1 MKKHYI
7 LGCTALL
14 ALNLLLSGPALAG
27 PGLISYQGKLTDNIG
42 TALTMPQDMRFS
54 LYDNAVGGTL
64 LWSET
69 QNGVSVT
76 DGVYDV
82 RLGLVAPLDESQFE
96 GNIVYLQVEIYNGSD
111 WEALS
116 PRQQLTSTAFAFRAD
131 TADSSI
137 NAGDADTLDGF
148 DSLDFLSLT
157 SDFGRSGVSATLYE
171 GASSLTS
178 LYVNEGQANSI
189 TSAMIADSTIT
200 AADLAVDSV
209 AASEIAT
216 GAVGTGEILD
226 GSVTSAD
233 LQDGAALTEIADDDG
248 PGSGLNADFVD
259 GLDSTAFLVTTS
271 DFGRSGVSATLYEG
285 ASSLTSLYVNEG
297 QAGSI
302 TSAMIVDSTIT
313 AADLAA
319 DSVGASEIAAN
330 SVGVSEINFS
340 LDYTGS
346 DANGGLVAMINT
358 AAGSAGNYPAALYG
372 GTNGS
377 AGSYKVL
384 GVLGTA
390 PALGTAN
397 AALTMLPNAPIG
409 VAGATQDGYGLV
421 GTSTSHYHAGV
432 YAESTKGIG
441 VYGKHTDPSY
451 TSPGVYGKNEGS
463 GIGVLGEASTSTS
476 AGVKGSS
483 TSTSTDAKGV
493 EGLASNS
500 GAVTNY
506 GGYFEAAGSAGC
518 GVEGYATST
527 ADSTNYGGRFQAD
540 GTYGYGVYAYSPDY
554 YGVYAYGGSRGVYGY
569 TSGSTSEYAIGV
581 YGYAHSAA
589 DYGYGGY
596 FYSGGVSGY
605 GGYFNASGTS
615 GTGIYATGGTS
626 GKAAIFRGN
635 VQIQRESDGVVVME
649 LGAGLDYAE
658 GFDVADNDG
667 VEPGSVLVIDPEN
680 PGKLALSSKSY
691 DTRVAGIVAGANNL
705 GSGVRLG
712 TGEFDH
718 DVALAGRVYCNVDA
732 TRKGVE
738 PGDLLTTSA
747 TPGYAMKVTD
757 HGRSQGAI
765 IGKAME
771 KLEKG
776 EKGQILVL
784 VTLQ

>member
-1 MKKHYI
+1 MKRRYI
-7 LGCTALL
+7 LGCTTLL
-14 ALNLLLSGPALAG
+14 ALNLFLSGPALAG
-27 PGLISYQGKLTDNIG
+27 PGIISYQGKLTDNTG
-42 TALTMPQDMRFS
+42 TPLTVPQDMRFS
-54 LYDNAVGGTL
+54 LYDNAVGGAM

-69 QNGVSVT
+69 QSGVSVAE
-76 DGVYDV
+76 GVYDV
-82 RLGLVAPLDESQFE
+82 RLGSVTPLDESQFE
-96 GNIVYLQVEIYNGSD
+96 GNTVYLQVEIYNGSS
-111 WEALS
+111 WEALA
-116 PRQQLTSTAFAFRAD
+116 PRQQFTSTAFAFRAD

-137 NAGDADTLDGF
+137 NAGDADTLDGL
-148 DSLDFLSLT
+148 DSTAFLST
-157 SDFGRSGVSATLYE
+157 TNDFGRSGVAANLYEGGATLSSLYVNEGQVNAITSAMIVDTTITATDLKDGTALAEILNNDGAGSGLDADLLDGLDSTAFLSSTTDYGRSGVAATLYE

-178 LYVNEGQANSI
+178 LYVNEGQAN
-189 TSAMIADSTIT
+189 A
-200 AADLAVDSV
+200 
-209 AASEIAT
+209 
-216 GAVGTGEILD
+216 
-226 GSVTSAD
+226 
-233 LQDGAALTEIADDDG
+233 
-248 PGSGLNADFVD
+248 
-259 GLDSTAFLVTTS
+259 
-271 DFGRSGVSATLYEG
+271 
-285 ASSLTSLYVNEG
+285 
-297 QAGSI
+297 I

-346 DANGGLVAMINT
+346 DANGGLVAMVNT
-358 AAGSAGNYPAALYG
+358 AGGSASNYPAALYG
-372 GTNGS
+372 GTNG
-377 AGSYKVL
+377 APGSYKVF

-409 VAGATQDGYGLV
+409 AAGAAQDGYGLV
-421 GTSTSHYHAGV
+421 GTSASHYHAGV
-432 YAESTKGIG
+432 YAESTKG
-441 VYGKHTDPSY
+441 YGILAKHTDPSY
-451 TSPGVYGKNEGS
+451 TSPAVGGKNEGS

-476 AGVKGSS
+476 AGVSGRS
-483 TSTSTDAKGV
+483 TSTATDAKGV

-506 GGYFEAAGSAGC
+506 GGYFEAAGSTGR
-518 GVEGYATST
+518 GVDGHATST
-527 ADSTNYGGRFQAD
+527 AESTNYGGRFQAD

-554 YGVYAYGGSRGVYGY
+554 YGVYGYGGSRGGYFY
-569 TSGSTSEYAIGV
+569 TSGSTSDYASGI
-581 YGYAHSAA
+581 YGYAAAAA

-596 FYSGGVSGY
+596 FYASGSSAY
-605 GGYFNASGTS
+605 GGYFVASGTS
-615 GTGIYATGGTS
+615 GTGIYATGGSS
-626 GKAAIFRGN
+626 GYAAKFRGN
-635 VQIQRESDGVVVME
+635 VLIQRESDGVTVME

-658 GFDVADNDG
+658 GFDVAHNDG
-667 VEPGSVLVIDPEN
+667 IEPGSVLVIDPEN
-680 PGKLALSSKSY
+680 PGKLALSSRSY

-712 TGEFDH
+712 AGEFDH

-732 TRKGVE
+732 SKDGVE

-747 TPGYAMKVTD
+747 TPGYAMKVKD

-771 KLEKG
+771 RLEKG